1 MANPLDA
8 WNPEKNKRIK
18 VTGIFDNVQSQLD
31 RVISSEMAMLS
42 PTQFQNFDAWV
53 NAYPNQSK
61 DFIMSAVKLGLK
73 PDTPG
78 IGKITSVDGLSQLKQ
93 DLINTKNIKS
103 ALDKDKSLA
112 ADIRDVLYGGFKGT
126 SRTLFAA
133 LRAPYEY
140 VSTVGRDAYALAT
153 QKDKPSME
161 QFLQNAS
168 PLGLS

>member
-31 RVISSEMAMLS
+31 RVISTEMAMLS
-42 PTQFQNFDAWV
+42 PNQFQNFDAWV

-78 IGKITSVDGLSQLKQ
+78 VGKIASVDGLSQLKQ
-93 DLINTKNIKS
+93 DLINTRNIKS
-103 ALDKDKSLA
+103 ALDNDKSLA
-112 ADIRDVLYGGFKGT
+112 ADIKDVLYSGFKGT
-126 SRTLFAA
+126 TRTLFAA
-133 LRAPYEY
+133 LRSPYEY

-153 QKDKPSME
+153 QKRS
-161 QFLQNAS
+161 QI
-168 PLGLS
+168 